1 MQWRSVPQ
9 DQFLWGEWGR
19 EFALF
24 HKPSGQTHFLNA
36 ASAALLRSILL
47 DPIDAQGASRALAE
61 QLPEAPAPDA
71 EFTRY
76 VFGLLVRFE
85 ELGLVVRVPQ

>member
-1 MQWRSVPQ
+1 MRWHSVPQ
-9 DQFLWGEWGR
+9 NQFLWGEWDR
-19 EFALF
+19 ELALF

-36 ASAALLRSILL
+36 ASAALLRSILRE
-47 DPIDAQGASRALAE
+47 PMDAQGASRALAE
-61 QLPEAPAPDA
+61 QLPEAAAPGA

-85 ELGLVVRVPQ
+85 ELGLVVRVAE